1 MKKDVKWGKR
11 RVMRKLFDTKTY
23 AMKNFD
29 SENADG
35 SVALKHFKST
45 GIR

>member
-1 MKKDVKWGKR
+1 
-11 RVMRKLFDTKTY
+11 MRELFDTKTY
-23 AMKNFD
+23 AKKNFD
-29 SENADG
+29 SEKAGG

>member
-1 MKKDVKWGKR
+1 MKKDIKWGKIR
-11 RVMRKLFDTKTY
+11 AMHELFDTKTY
-23 AMKNFD
+23 SKKNFD
-29 SENADG
+29 SEKADG